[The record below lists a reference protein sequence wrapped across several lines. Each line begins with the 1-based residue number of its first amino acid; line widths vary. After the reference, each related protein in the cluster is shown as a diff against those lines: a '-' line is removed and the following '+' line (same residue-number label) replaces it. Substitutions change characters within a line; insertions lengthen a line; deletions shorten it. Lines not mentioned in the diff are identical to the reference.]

1 MRRQV
6 IEMWRDVRNEDDIF
20 VYLLALRLHNI
31 GQVIIIL
38 HDPYPEFEQI
48 QELLIKRAEKENIV
62 ITVIKD
68 YKIRWN

>member
-38 HDPYPEFEQI
+38 KEPYPEFEQI
-48 QELLIKRAEKENIV
+48 QELLIKRAEKETIV